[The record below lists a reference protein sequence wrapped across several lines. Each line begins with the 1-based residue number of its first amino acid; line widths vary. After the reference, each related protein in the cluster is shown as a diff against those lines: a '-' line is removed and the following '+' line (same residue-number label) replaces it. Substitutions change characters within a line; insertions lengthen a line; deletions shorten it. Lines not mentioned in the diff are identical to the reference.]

1 MRESQLV
8 ISWQALII
16 VPLVAAG
23 VVVSLQWRWTPQ
35 QYETLVAKRVG
46 ALQEIE
52 QQTEAHIPPL
62 FQKVEEA
69 IEEDRQHLRA
79 NKWRNLNTASY
90 WLGRRIFRRH
100 LLPVAFLV
108 LYVIVL
114 LIIASTLVFAMGKW
128 VLG

>member
-1 MRESQLV
+1 MRENQLV

-69 IEEDRQHLRA
+69 IEEDR
-79 NKWRNLNTASY
+79 
-90 WLGRRIFRRH
+90 
-100 LLPVAFLV
+100 
-108 LYVIVL
+108 
-114 LIIASTLVFAMGKW
+114 
-128 VLG
+128 